1 MTKVRKK
8 PKKNITKNINKK
20 SFIQNTPNIAEKLD
34 NEMVAFLDTEF
45 LTSQVKGGPPAKLV
59 SVGFVVRAVGSMGGI
74 KGLCMGT
81 G

>member
-1 MTKVRKK
+1 MAKIRKK

-45 LTSQVKGGPPAKLV
+45 LTSQVKGGPPRSLYRLDSWSAGKIL
-59 SVGFVVRAVGSMGGI
+59 R
-74 KGLCMGT
+74 K
-81 G
+81 